1 VGPREH
7 HQLLGR
13 GHVRVR
19 CGAARRPLLAC
30 SALLA
35 LVCCCP
41 AAALASTGNESV
53 QLALT
58 DPTHVSAKLTD
69 ADAMGTGPIQ
79 LITFNTTD
87 GSLASV
93 TLPGSTCMPTG
104 VEDGQLCSP
113 VMQLPG
119 QTLQATLTLNTAQTA
134 RLRSPSRARSA
145 VRAHASKSKEVKVCA
160 QVLEEPFMCQE
171 DELTGGV
178 TPPEVKVTTPEVKD
192 CDDLEIGLTGS
203 RPYDI
208 SSYKGGRAYF
218 TFTVK
223 NVGNCGSSA
232 GTIAVNG
239 LGIFASYG
247 APLPSIAAGQ
257 ASELVIGVTS
267 LGVGKP
273 GTVGSFNL
281 ELPADTDPRGE
292 SGVDPS
298 ASISKNLVLD
308 PQVEMRIVSGAAR
321 ASAAAVG
328 SARHLQGTVSPGS
341 RNAPDPV
348 ASTQVAVQMLGAPR
362 GTCRWLAKGRIV
374 SRPADKG
381 KCDQPLW
388 QNAPMTF
395 KPKSV
400 LTFRFRL
407 PKALPHGRYDA
418 IARATL
424 KSGITDHTYP
434 PGIASVRFA
443 A

>member
-1 VGPREH
+1 
-7 HQLLGR
+7 
-13 GHVRVR
+13 
-19 CGAARRPLLAC
+19 
-30 SALLA
+30 
-35 LVCCCP
+35 
-41 AAALASTGNESV
+41 
-53 QLALT
+53 
-58 DPTHVSAKLTD
+58 
-69 ADAMGTGPIQ
+69 
-79 LITFNTTD
+79 
-87 GSLASV
+87 
-93 TLPGSTCMPTG
+93 
-104 VEDGQLCSP
+104 
-113 VMQLPG
+113 MQLPG
-119 QTLQATLTLNTAQTA
+119 QTLQATLTLNTAQIA
-134 RLRSPSRARSA
+134 RVRSSSRAHSA

-160 QVLEEPFMCQE
+160 KAGLEEMFMCQE
-171 DELTGGV
+171 AELTGGV
-178 TPPEVKVTTPEVKD
+178 TPPEVKVTPPVKD

-257 ASELVIGVTS
+257 ASEVVIGVTS

-273 GTVGSFNL
+273 GTVGSFKL
-281 ELPADTDPRGE
+281 ELPADTDPSGE

-298 ASISKNLVLD
+298 ASISKNLILD

-328 SARHLQGTVSPGS
+328 GARHLQGAVSPGS

-348 ASTQVAVQMLGAPR
+348 ASTQVAVQMLGAPH
-362 GTCRWLAKGRIV
+362 GKCRWLAKGKIV

-400 LTFRFRL
+400 LTFQFGL
-407 PKALPHGRYDA
+407 PKSLPHGRYDA

-434 PGIASVRFA
+434 PGIASVQFTAR
-443 A
+443 